1 MVKRDYHKR
10 PGIEKVYNLIYN
22 EEKIKTLIFNDILN
36 NLKEEDKQNSSD
48 AKDNKL
54 KSLFNNKESVLLK
67 KKIY

>member
-10 PGIEKVYNLIYN
+10 PDIEKVYNLIYN
-22 EEKIKTLIFNDILN
+22 KEKIKTLISNDILN

-54 KSLFNNKESVLLK
+54 KSLFNNKESIPLK